1 MAKKKKKATSVKNRP
16 PVVAILGHVDH
27 GKTTLLDHI
36 RKTHV
41 QEKEAG
47 GITQSIGAY
56 QVEFQGKKIT
66 FIDTPGHAAFS
77 KMRSQGA
84 DVADISILVV
94 AADDG
99 VKPQTIESISHI
111 KEAKTPL
118 IVAINKIDAPGAS
131 IETAKAQLTEH
142 EVFVEG
148 YGGNTPVVEVSAKKG
163 ENINELLEN
172 ILILTELEELPYE
185 PETGLE
191 ALIIE
196 AQKDTKKGVLVS
208 AIIQKGTLKIQN
220 NIKTESASGR
230 VRALYDENGK
240 SKEQINPGEPVQI
253 LGFKNLPKVGE
264 IITSIKKGVQHD
276 FLIEKPQNIPAVF
289 EENEDE
295 LNIILKADTLGSLE
309 AIRGNLTD
317 EINIIHAETGNITE
331 SDILLAST
339 TSSIIL
345 GFNSK
350 ATGSIK
356 KLAEI
361 EGVVI
366 KSYTIIYELLEYLE
380 KRILSILEPTI
391 DEDVLGEARV
401 LKIFDFGDILIAG
414 SQVNS
419 GKISIGDT
427 IHLKRNDK
435 IIKDSR
441 VKSLKTGK
449 EDVNVVKSG
458 NECGIL
464 LSPQLDI
471 KKKDIIISY
480 NKKKE
485 ES

>member
-1 MAKKKKKATSVKNRP
+1 MAKKKTKATSTKNRP

-56 QVEFQGKKIT
+56 QAEFQGKKIT

-84 DVADISILVV
+84 DVADIAILVV

-131 IETAKAQLTEH
+131 VETAKAQLTEH

-163 ENINELLEN
+163 KNINELLEN
-172 ILILTELEELPYE
+172 ILILTELEELPYK
-185 PETGLE
+185 PEAKLE

-208 AIIQKGTLKIQN
+208 AIIQKGTLKIQD

-240 SKEQINPGEPVQI
+240 SKKQINPGEPVQI

-264 IITSIKKGVQHD
+264 IITSIEKGVQHD
-276 FLIEKPQNIPAVF
+276 FLIEKPQNIPAVL
-289 EENEDE
+289 EENEDK

-339 TSSIIL
+339 TGSIIL

-361 EGVVI
+361 EGVMI

-380 KRILSILEPTI
+380 KRVLSILEPTI
-391 DEDVLGEARV
+391 DEDVLGEAQI
-401 LKIFDFGDILIAG
+401 LKIFDFGDIFIAG

-419 GKISIGDT
+419 GKISVGDT

-485 ES
+485 EL